1 MDRFRSAFDIIQSNS
16 INEPTF
22 IFREHILLQ
31 AVDCFKK
38 LNCNILY
45 AVKTNPE
52 RFIIEQ
58 LIDLGVHSFDVASI
72 GEIKKV
78 TEISNQKKVKT
89 SLYFMHP
96 VKPRYA
102 IREAYHQ
109 YGVRHFSLDSQHELD
124 KILAETDNAK
134 DLCLH
139 LRVAVPNSFAE
150 INLWEKFGVNLNHA
164 PELLKSIKKVAYK
177 TGVCFHVGSQCMHS
191 DAYTLAIDM
200 LAKIV
205 NEISVDYFN
214 IGGGFPSVYPGMKP
228 EKMDVF
234 FDAIHKG
241 FEKLKDKDR
250 VIFLAEPGR
259 AIVAE
264 CMSLLVRIDLRKDD
278 YLYIN
283 DGTYGSLFDAGF
295 PKFTFPVRLLKEAT
309 EPDLVAFQFYGPTC
323 DSMDYMNGPFY
334 LPSSAQEGDYIEIG
348 QMGSYA
354 KSIGTNFN
362 GFSPNEKIF
371 AVEDNPIM
379 TLY

>member
-1 MDRFRSAFDIIQSNS
+1 MDRFRDASHVLQHNS

-22 IFREHILLQ
+22 IFRKHTLLK
-31 AVDCFKK
+31 AVECFKNLK
-38 LNCNILY
+38 CQSLY
-45 AVKTNPE
+45 AMKTNPDK
-52 RFIIEQ
+52 FIIEH
-58 LIDLGVHSFDVASI
+58 LIDAGIHSFDVASI
-72 GEIKKV
+72 GEIEKI
-78 TEISNQKKVKT
+78 TQISKEKNVKAT
-89 SLYFMHP
+89 MYFMHP

-102 IREAYHQ
+102 IREAYHK
-109 YGVRHFSLDSQHELD
+109 YGVRHFSLDTHHELN
-124 KILAETDNAK
+124 KILEETDNAK

-150 INLWEKFGVNLNHA
+150 INLWEKFGVNLNNA
-164 PELLKSIKKVAYK
+164 PELLHAIKKVAYK

-200 LAKIV
+200 IASIV

-214 IGGGFPSVYPGMKP
+214 IGGGFPSIYPGMKP
-228 EKMDVF
+228 AKMNVF

-241 FEKLKDKDR
+241 FDKLKDKEK
-250 VIFLAEPGR
+250 ITFLAEPGR

-264 CMSLLVRIDLRKDD
+264 CMSLLVRIDLRKED

-295 PKFTFPVRLLKEAT
+295 PKFTFPVRLLREDA
-309 EPDLVAFQFYGPTC
+309 DSSVVAFQFYGPTC

-334 LPSSAQEGDYIEIG
+334 LPACAQEGDYIEIG
-348 QMGSYA
+348 QMGSYS
-354 KSIGTNFN
+354 KSIATGFN
-362 GFSPNEKIF
+362 GFAPSPKIYE
-371 AVEDNPIM
+371 VEDEPIM